1 MTDMNFNFVKFRV
14 VILLLLFVF
23 FFYSCKAFKHA
34 SSYAEAQ
41 DTYLLI
47 TGNKDNFGDKR
58 LSYNKYLF
66 RCQLEKD
73 FFCIDNE
80 NAKKDPDFIYEYISE
95 RKTYGIEFFY
105 IKLDSVF
112 VFEETKRNISSLKLK
127 ETRKLSDFEKQIY
140 QKLIEQS
147 KK

>member
-1 MTDMNFNFVKFRV
+1 MNFK
-14 VILLLLFVF
+14 LFNIGF
-23 FFYSCKAFKHA
+23 LIFLAIFLFYGCKAFKYG
-34 SSYAEAQ
+34 STYADAQ

-73 FFCIDNE
+73 FFCIDNK
-80 NAKKDPDFIYEYISE
+80 NAKKDPDFIYEYLSKE
-95 RKTYGIEFFY
+95 KMSGIEFFY
-105 IKLDSVF
+105 IKLDSAF
-112 VFEETKRNISSLKLK
+112 VFEETKRNLSSLKLK
-127 ETRKLSDFEKQIY
+127 ETRKLSEFEKQIY

>member
-1 MTDMNFNFVKFRV
+1 MNFKLTNIGFLIFLSL
-14 VILLLLFVF
+14 I
-23 FFYSCKAFKHA
+23 FYSCKAFKHG
-34 SSYAEAQ
+34 STYADAQ

-66 RCQLEKD
+66 RCALEKD
-73 FFCIDNE
+73 FFCIDNV
-80 NAKKDPDFIYEYISE
+80 NAKKDPDFIYEYKSNE
-95 RKTYGIEFFY
+95 KKFGIEFFY

-112 VFEETKRNISSLKLK
+112 VFEETKRNLSSLKLK
-127 ETRKLSDFEKQIY
+127 ETRKLSEFEKQIY

>member
-1 MTDMNFNFVKFRV
+1 MNSKLTYIGFLIFLSLFLFN
-14 VILLLLFVF
+14 
-23 FFYSCKAFKHA
+23 SCKAFKHG
-34 SSYAEAQ
+34 STYADAQ

-66 RCQLEKD
+66 RCALEKD
-73 FFCIDNE
+73 FFCIDNV
-80 NAKKDPDFIYEYISE
+80 NAKKDPDFIYEYKSN
-95 RKTYGIEFFY
+95 KKKFGIEFFY

-112 VFEETKRNISSLKLK
+112 VFEETKRNLSSLKLK
-127 ETRKLSDFEKQIY
+127 ETRKLNEFEKQIY

>member
-1 MTDMNFNFVKFRV
+1 MNFKLTNIWFL
-14 VILLLLFVF
+14 IISSLL
-23 FFYSCKAFKHA
+23 FYSCKAFKHGSTFSDA
-34 SSYAEAQ
+34 K

-47 TGNKDNFGDKR
+47 TGDKDNFGDKR

-66 RCQLEKD
+66 RCALEKD
-73 FFCIDNE
+73 FFCIDNK
-80 NAKKDPDFIYEYISE
+80 NAKKDPDFIYEYKSNE
-95 RKTYGIEFFY
+95 KKFGIEFFY

-112 VFEETKRNISSLKLK
+112 VFEETKRNLSSLTLK
-127 ETRKLSDFEKQIY
+127 ETRKISEFEKQIY